1 MPDIVRALTVYENQL
16 VFIDRHFVVYVDSR
30 MAEAYGKWYEKQW
43 ADCVNLPKLAENTQF
58 PFLKDWVDK
67 FHYRFSSI
75 WRHECLFNMR
85 YFAQIRKTEYDVVV
99 CKVFRRITSDDKEPA
114 FKTNYAFIYIY
125 ENEPEYVC
133 LAGTYKSMD
142 GEYRYRWIT
151 YEQFDRM
158 HKRYA
163 EGVAMVEAYLK
174 TLFKEGRLA
183 LSSDVLVHDNNVK
196 TRKACDKLV
205 EKLNLIHRLF
215 VICWYIDCKRLSRLR
230 LENHLTPGYSMAMF
244 SKQDIEFI
252 RDSDIKIDAI
262 KFVRYYKSEQ
272 QNLSVLSL
280 GQKII
285 PLTVKEVE
293 QSTDIQFGPWREMHA
308 ASLVGKLVING
319 VGGMFPILNDW
330 FFLLHGSESLYDN
343 DVQHIR
349 LQHSEIAEDVV
360 RSLEQVRRKT
370 YKPDGVTKKEVYLS
384 LRMEELGEAIEIP
397 IEFAESEVVLS
408 DVTLI
413 SSVEHLGATFGDLI
427 NLLSDDVV
435 SGNHGPLFADFTV
448 FNRYLFDLI
457 YGIWC
462 INNRMNMIHSDLH
475 RNNMTTYIKNTLL
488 KTENTY
494 ILPSAQLLFSVQ
506 ETLYMFPHFGSHAA
520 IIDFSRAIFGRQHVI
535 ENFPEHQ
542 VHNIL
547 GDQKVRILGTIRRE
561 LPDFYKT
568 HSKELEQSLAIAY
581 DQVFKLFQAIDLLKI
596 ANGWIVMVKSV
607 LDNPKHLKSFGDKQM
622 LTKQAIPL
630 LEKIRDLSLGFLTAD
645 IPRIWEQKL
654 RAEDLP
660 QPALEVIKSCF
671 NEFKLENWKGDV
683 KTVNL
688 VDYFNDSNPL
698 TYDPNDAD
706 KLPPTM
712 DLEYIKKHKV
722 PGEINAVYRY
732 EDYQPYLDT
741 HPVEE
746 EIQSVIDAEKATKA
760 ERRGLP
766 EELDPSIPAAKP
778 KKTDIPMTD
787 SLYMET

>member
-1 MPDIVRALTVYENQL
+1 
-16 VFIDRHFVVYVDSR
+16 
-30 MAEAYGKWYEKQW
+30 MAQSAVAYGKWYEKQW
-43 ADCVNLPKLAENTQF
+43 ANCINLHKLAENTQF

-85 YFAQIRKTEYDVVV
+85 YFAQIRKTEYDVVI
-99 CKVFRRITSDDKEPA
+99 CKVFRRITINDKEPA

-151 YEQFDRM
+151 YEQFDRIY
-158 HKRYA
+158 KTYT
-163 EGVAMVEAYLK
+163 EGTDIVDAYLRL
-174 TLFKEGRLA
+174 LFKEGRLA
-183 LSSDVLVHDNNVK
+183 LSSEILVHDNNVK
-196 TRKACDKLV
+196 TRNACDKLV
-205 EKLNLIHRLF
+205 NKLNLIHRLF
-215 VICWYIDCKRLSRLR
+215 VICWYIDCNRLSRLR
-230 LENHLTPGYSMAMF
+230 LENHLTPGYAMAMF
-244 SKQDIEFI
+244 SKQDVEFI
-252 RDSDIKIDAI
+252 RNAGIKIDAI
-262 KFVRYYKSEQ
+262 KFVRYYKSQEQ
-272 QNLSVLSL
+272 KLSVLAL

-293 QSTDIQFGPWREMHA
+293 QSTDIQFSPWREMYA

-408 DVTLI
+408 DVVLV
-413 SSVEHLGATFGDLI
+413 SSVEHLGVTFGDLP
-427 NLLSDDVV
+427 NLLLDEIF
-435 SGNHGPLFADFTV
+435 SGHHGPLFKDFTA

-462 INNRMNMIHSDLH
+462 LNNRLGLIHGDLH
-475 RNNMTTYIKNTLL
+475 RNNMTSYIKNSLYDSSNS
-488 KTENTY
+488 KYYISNT
-494 ILPSAQLLFSVQ
+494 QLVYSVQ
-506 ETLYMFPHFGSHAA
+506 NVLYMFPHFGSHVA
-520 IIDFSRAIFGRQHVI
+520 IIDLSRCIFSRQHII

-547 GDQKVRILGTIRRE
+547 GDQKRRILSTMSRE

-568 HSKELEQSLAIAY
+568 YSKELEQSLAIAY

-596 ANGWIVMVKSV
+596 ANGWIVMVKSI
-607 LDNPKHLKSFGDKQM
+607 LDNPKQLKGFGDKTM

-630 LEKIRDLSLGFLTAD
+630 LEKIRDQSLGYLTAD
-645 IPRIWEQKL
+645 MPRIWDQKL

-671 NEFKLENWKGDV
+671 NEFKLEKWISNGGDPT
-683 KTVNL
+683 TVNL

-698 TYDPNDAD
+698 TYDPNDSE

-712 DLEYIKKHKV
+712 DLDYIKKHKV

-732 EDYQPYLDT
+732 EDYQPYLDA

-746 EIQSVIDAEKATKA
+746 EIQSVIEAEKATKA

-778 KKTDIPMTD
+778 KKTDIPITESD
-787 SLYMET
+787 FYMET